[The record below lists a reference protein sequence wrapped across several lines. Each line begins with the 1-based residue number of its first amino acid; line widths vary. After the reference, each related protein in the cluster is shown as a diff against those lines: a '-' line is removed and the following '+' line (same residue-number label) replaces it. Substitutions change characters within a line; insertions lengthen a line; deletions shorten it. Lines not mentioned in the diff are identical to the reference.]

1 MKYNIV
7 RGFIKK
13 LLREGLINK
22 TKFEYQVRDIGG
34 GDVYYKRKVG
44 SKIWDFIEQDEFNAK
59 SNKGNI
65 VKYKK

>member
-1 MKYNIV
+1 MK
-7 RGFIKK
+7 GFIKK
-13 LLREGLINK
+13 LLREGLINES
-22 TKFEYQVRDIGG
+22 KFEYQVRDIGG

>member
-1 MKYNIV
+1 MK
-7 RGFIKK
+7 GFIKK
-13 LLREGLINK
+13 LLREGLINES
-22 TKFEYQVRDIGG
+22 KFEYQVRDIG

>member
-1 MKYNIV
+1 MK
-7 RGFIKK
+7 GFIKK
-13 LLREGLINK
+13 LLREGLINES
-22 TKFEYQVRDIGG
+22 KFEYQVRDIGG

-65 VKYKK
+65 VKYTK